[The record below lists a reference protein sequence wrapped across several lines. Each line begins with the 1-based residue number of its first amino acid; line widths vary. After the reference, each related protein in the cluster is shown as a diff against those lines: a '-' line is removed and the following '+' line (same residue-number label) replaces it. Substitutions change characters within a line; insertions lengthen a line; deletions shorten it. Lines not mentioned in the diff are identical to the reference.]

1 MTDIRIS
8 KMIDRIF
15 IDDIRFNI
23 NVRYNPITESI
34 GISVIP
40 SPRSRMINKTK
51 ALYHLTT
58 DLANIRVSLHILK
71 DDKISIV
78 SAFTKTGCLGTTHTN
93 KTCSNYL
100 GLHISEHILSK
111 VFKNVRQMPYGN
123 KGFDFICNNGYKID
137 VKSATLLGKKY
148 KRWCF
153 GIEHNQIAN
162 YFLCLAFDN
171 REDLNPLHIWLIPG
185 NNVNKRTSISISPNT
200 LNKFDRYKLD
210 RLDKIKL
217 CCNKLRNI

>member
-1 MTDIRIS
+1 
-8 KMIDRIF
+8 
-15 IDDIRFNI
+15 
-23 NVRYNPITESI
+23 
-34 GISVIP
+34 
-40 SPRSRMINKTK
+40 
-51 ALYHLTT
+51 
-58 DLANIRVSLHILK
+58 
-71 DDKISIV
+71 
-78 SAFTKTGCLGTTHTN
+78 
-93 KTCSNYL
+93 
-100 GLHISEHILSK
+100 
-111 VFKNVRQMPYGN
+111 MPYGN